1 MPRPTGRVRRH
12 RPSVYR
18 RRRLTALAALAAS
31 ILVLG
36 LGLGSILGGDESE
49 DEAMPRAVPEPN
61 LPVRKLLGQRLVV
74 RMEASATGTLMRAAR
89 DGEIAGVI
97 VFPPPGVD
105 PRDIAREIDRLQRA
119 ARDGGQPP
127 LLVSTD
133 QEGGEVKRFPDAPP
147 AEAPPTLGEVGPDAA
162 RAAGEQTGSY
172 LMELG
177 INVDLAP
184 VLDVAWT
191 PDSAIAARAF
201 GTGAEPVSD
210 TGTAFATGLSS
221 AGVRATA
228 KHFPGIGR
236 ATGNT
241 DLEPVTID
249 ASRAD
254 LEGDLEPFRTAI
266 ADGIPMVM
274 LSNATY
280 PALDRRAPATWS
292 QPVATDLLRDEL
304 GFEGVGITDDL
315 GAGAVTAE
323 LPPERAAVRAAGAGA
338 DLLLLANEPS
348 PERAFRALLGAARSG
363 ELKRDQL
370 EESYER
376 VVALKSGL

>member
-1 MPRPTGRVRRH
+1 
-12 RPSVYR
+12 
-18 RRRLTALAALAAS
+18 
-31 ILVLG
+31 
-36 LGLGSILGGDESE
+36 
-49 DEAMPRAVPEPN
+49 MPRAVPEPN